1 LLQFHRNGTLHHPVK
16 IIDKVKLEDKAEEV
30 LRTFLDEIPFLKAR
44 LKRQPTQEV
53 SHIDFIADLQ
63 VSGTQKRLLIEC
75 KSTGEPRFVRDAV
88 LRLDRQRQDDPKA
101 YAVFMAPYIS
111 PEAAALCAEE
121 NIGYIDFSGNCHFST
136 PPLFI
141 HKEGHPNR
149 YLEQRPLRSLYSPK
163 SERILRTL
171 LALHKPNHSWSSER
185 LNKES
190 KLSSDMPT
198 GWTLEDL
205 TEEADVSLGL
215 VSKVCKLLVD
225 REWMKPDYGW
235 WHLTKPLELLKDWAQ
250 NYNFDRNKERF
261 FYSMQDISEL
271 EKKLGVMAKGAPN
284 KVALASFSAA
294 SLLAPMVRYQRAYA
308 YVMPQAMPGVI
319 STLKLK
325 EVTSG
330 HNLVLLEPYDE
341 GVFDHRGP
349 IKEVTTPVQTYL
361 DLVSSKSRGEEAAE
375 FLLDQVIKKAWKL

>member
-1 LLQFHRNGTLHHPVK
+1 VK
-16 IIDKVKLEDKAEEV
+16 IIDQVKLEDKAEEV

-44 LKRQPTQEV
+44 LKRQPAQED
-53 SHIDFIADLQ
+53 SHIDFVADLQ

-171 LALHKPNHSWSSER
+171 LALHDPKKSWSPER
-185 LNKES
+185 LSKES
-190 KLSSDMPT
+190 DLSSGKPRD
-198 GWTLEDL
+198 WTLQDL
-205 TEEADVSLGL
+205 TEDAEVSLGL
-215 VSKVCKLLVD
+215 VSKVCRLLVD
-225 REWMKPDYGW
+225 KEWMAPDYGW
-235 WHLTKPLELLKDWAQ
+235 SYLNKPLELLNDWAQ
-250 NYNFDRNKERF
+250 NYRFDRNKERF
-261 FYSMQDISEL
+261 FYSMDDISEL
-271 EKKLGVMAKGAPN
+271 ETKLGAMSKEEPVTM
-284 KVALASFSAA
+284 ALASFSAA
-294 SLLAPMVRYQRAYA
+294 SQLAPMVRHQRAYA
-308 YVMPQAMPGVI
+308 YVIPQRMPEVI
-319 STLKLK
+319 DALKLK
-325 EVTSG
+325 EVSTG

-341 GVFDHRGP
+341 GVLHHTKLIHGVR
-349 IKEVTTPVQTYL
+349 VTHPVQTYL
-361 DLVSSKSRGEEAAE
+361 DLISSKTRGEEAAE
-375 FLLDQVIKKAWKL
+375 FLLSQVIKKAWNL

>member
-1 LLQFHRNGTLHHPVK
+1 VK
-16 IIDKVKLEDKAEEV
+16 IIDQVKLEDKAEEV

-44 LKRQPTQEV
+44 LKRQPAQEV

-171 LALHKPNHSWSSER
+171 LALHDPKKSWSPER
-185 LNKES
+185 LSKES
-190 KLSSDMPT
+190 DLSSGKPRD
-198 GWTLEDL
+198 WTLQDL
-205 TEEADVSLGL
+205 TEDAEVSLGL
-215 VSKVCKLLVD
+215 VSKVCRRLVD
-225 REWMKPDYGW
+225 KEWMAPDYGW
-235 WHLTKPLELLKDWAQ
+235 SYLNKPLELLNDWAQ
-250 NYNFDRNKERF
+250 NYRFDRNKERF
-261 FYSMQDISEL
+261 FYSMDDISEL
-271 EKKLGVMAKGAPN
+271 ETKLGAMSKEEPVTM
-284 KVALASFSAA
+284 ALASFSAA
-294 SLLAPMVRYQRAYA
+294 SQLAPMVRHQRAYA
-308 YVMPQAMPGVI
+308 YVIPQRMPEVI
-319 STLKLK
+319 DALKLK
-325 EVTSG
+325 EVSTG

-341 GVFDHRGP
+341 GVLHHTKLIHGVR
-349 IKEVTTPVQTYL
+349 VTHPVQTYL
-361 DLVSSKSRGEEAAE
+361 DLISSKTRGEEAAE
-375 FLLDQVIKKAWKL
+375 FLLSQVIKKAWNL

>member
-1 LLQFHRNGTLHHPVK
+1 VK
-16 IIDKVKLEDKAEEV
+16 SLNQVELEDKAKEV
-30 LRTFLDEIPFLKAR
+30 LHTFLDEIPFLKAR
-44 LKRQPTQEV
+44 LKRQPDEDD

-63 VSGTQKRLLIEC
+63 VSGAPKRLLIEC

-101 YAVFMAPYIS
+101 YPVFMAPYIS

-136 PPLFI
+136 SPLFI

-171 LALHKPNHSWSSER
+171 LALHDPKKS
-185 LNKES
+185 
-190 KLSSDMPT
+190 
-198 GWTLEDL
+198 WTLERL
-205 TEEADVSLGL
+205 AKESDVSLGL
-215 VSKVCKLLVD
+215 VAKVCKLLAD
-225 REWMKPDYGW
+225 KEWVKPDYGW
-235 WHLTKPLELLKDWAQ
+235 SHLAKPMELLKDWAQ
-250 NYNFDRNKERF
+250 NYSFDRNTERF
-261 FYSMQDISEL
+261 FYSMDDISEL
-271 EKKLGVMAKGAPN
+271 ERKLGVMAKIAPKN
-284 KVALASFSAA
+284 AALASFSAA

-341 GVFDHRGP
+341 GVLDHRGP

-375 FLLDQVIKKAWKL
+375 FLLNQVIKKAWKL

>member
-1 LLQFHRNGTLHHPVK
+1 VKKKLLHISVRKVRKQKFWLLNFHRNGTLHHPVK
-16 IIDKVKLEDKAEEV
+16 VLDQVKLEDKAEEV

-44 LKRQPTQEV
+44 LKRQPAQEN
-53 SHIDFIADLQ
+53 SHIDFIADIQ

-111 PEAAALCAEE
+111 PEAAALCTEE
-121 NIGYIDFSGNCHFST
+121 NIGYIDFSGNCHLST

-141 HKEGHPNR
+141 HKEGHPNQ

-171 LALHKPNHSWSSER
+171 LALHD
-185 LNKES
+185 S
-190 KLSSDMPT
+190 KKS
-198 GWTLEDL
+198 WTLERL
-205 TEEADVSLGL
+205 AKESAVSLGL
-215 VSKVCKLLVD
+215 VAKVCKLLAD
-225 REWMKPDYGW
+225 KEWIKPDYGW
-235 WHLTKPLELLKDWAQ
+235 THLSKPLELLQDWAK
-250 NYNFDRNKERF
+250 NYSFDRNTERF
-261 FYSMQDISEL
+261 FYSMDDISEL
-271 EKKLGVMAKGAPN
+271 ERKLSVMAKISPKNA
-284 KVALASFSAA
+284 ALASFSAA
-294 SLLAPMVRYQRAYA
+294 SRLAPMVRYQRAYA

-319 STLKLK
+319 NTLKLK

-341 GVFDHRGP
+341 GVLDHREQ
-349 IKEVTTPVQTYL
+349 IKEVTTPMQTYL

-375 FLLDQVIKKAWKL
+375 FLLNQVIKKAWNL

>member
-1 LLQFHRNGTLHHPVK
+1 VKSIEQVK
-16 IIDKVKLEDKAEEV
+16 IEDKAEEV
-30 LRTFLDEIPFLKAR
+30 LRTFLGEIPFLKAR
-44 LKRQPTQEV
+44 LKRQPAQEG
-53 SHIDFIADLQ
+53 SHIHFIADLQ

-171 LALHKPNHSWSSER
+171 LALHDPKKSWSPER
-185 LNKES
+185 LSKES
-190 KLSSDMPT
+190 DLSSGKPRD
-198 GWTLEDL
+198 WTLQDL
-205 TEEADVSLGL
+205 TEDAEVSLGL
-215 VSKVCKLLVD
+215 VSKVCRRLVD
-225 REWMKPDYGW
+225 KEWMAPDYGW
-235 WHLTKPLELLKDWAQ
+235 SYLNKPLELLNDWAQ
-250 NYNFDRNKERF
+250 NYRFDRNKERF
-261 FYSMQDISEL
+261 FYSMDDISEL
-271 EKKLGVMAKGAPN
+271 ETKLGAMSKEEPVTM
-284 KVALASFSAA
+284 ALASFSAA
-294 SLLAPMVRYQRAYA
+294 SQLAPMVRHQRAYA
-308 YVMPQAMPGVI
+308 YVIPQRMPEVI
-319 STLKLK
+319 DALKLK
-325 EVTSG
+325 EVSTG

-341 GVFDHRGP
+341 GVLHHTKLIHGVR
-349 IKEVTTPVQTYL
+349 VTHPVQTYL
-361 DLVSSKSRGEEAAE
+361 DLISSKTRGEEAAE
-375 FLLDQVIKKAWKL
+375 FLLSQVIKKAWNL

>member
-1 LLQFHRNGTLHHPVK
+1 MVK
-16 IIDKVKLEDKAEEV
+16 SLNHVELENKAEEV
-30 LRTFLDEIPFLKAR
+30 LRSFFGEIPFLKAHLER
-44 LKRQPTQEV
+44 KSDEDESQ
-53 SHIDFIADLQ
+53 IDFIADLQ
-63 VSGTQKRLLIEC
+63 VSGTPKKLLIEC

-88 LRLDRQRQDDPKA
+88 LRLDRQRHSDPKA
-101 YAVFMAPYIS
+101 YPVFMAPYIS
-111 PEAAALCAEE
+111 PEAATLCAEE
-121 NIGYIDFSGNCHFST
+121 NIGYIDFSGNCHLST

-141 HKEGHPNR
+141 HKEGHPNQ

-171 LALHKPNHSWSSER
+171 LALHDPKKS
-185 LNKES
+185 
-190 KLSSDMPT
+190 
-198 GWTLEDL
+198 WTLERL
-205 TEEADVSLGL
+205 AKESAVSLGL
-215 VSKVCKLLVD
+215 VAKVCKLLAD
-225 REWMKPDYGW
+225 REWIKPDYGW
-235 WHLTKPLELLKDWAQ
+235 SHLEKPMELLKDWAQ
-250 NYNFDRNKERF
+250 NYGFYRNTERF

-271 EKKLGVMAKGAPN
+271 ERKLSVMAKVAPN
-284 KVALASFSAA
+284 RAALASFSAA
-294 SLLAPMVRYQRAYA
+294 SRLAPMVRYQRAYA
-308 YVMPQAMPGVI
+308 YVTPQAMPGVI

>member
-1 LLQFHRNGTLHHPVK
+1 MK
-16 IIDKVKLEDKAEEV
+16 IISPVKLEDEAEEV
-30 LRTFLDEIPFLKAR
+30 LRTFLDEITFLKAR
-44 LKRQPTQEV
+44 LKRQSAEDD

-63 VSGTQKRLLIEC
+63 VNGIPKRLLIEC
-75 KSTGEPRFVRDAV
+75 KSSGEPRFVRDAV
-88 LRLDRQRQDDPKA
+88 LRLDRARHRNPDA
-101 YAVFMAPYIS
+101 YPVFMAPYIS

-121 NIGYIDFSGNCHFST
+121 NIGYIDFSGNCHLST

-141 HKEGHPNR
+141 HKEGHPNQ

-171 LALHKPNHSWSSER
+171 LALHDPKKS
-185 LNKES
+185 
-190 KLSSDMPT
+190 
-198 GWTLEDL
+198 WTLERL
-205 TEEADVSLGL
+205 AKESAVSLGL
-215 VSKVCKLLVD
+215 VAKVCKLLAD
-225 REWMKPDYGW
+225 KEWIKPDYGW
-235 WHLTKPLELLKDWAQ
+235 SHLAKPVELLKDWAQ
-250 NYNFDRNKERF
+250 NYSFDRNTERF
-261 FYSMQDISEL
+261 FYSMDDISEL
-271 EKKLGVMAKGAPN
+271 ERKLGVMAKIAPKN
-284 KVALASFSAA
+284 AALASFSAA

-341 GVFDHRGP
+341 GVLDHRGP
-349 IKEVTTPVQTYL
+349 IKEVTSPVQTYL

-375 FLLDQVIKKAWKL
+375 FLLNQVIKKAWKL